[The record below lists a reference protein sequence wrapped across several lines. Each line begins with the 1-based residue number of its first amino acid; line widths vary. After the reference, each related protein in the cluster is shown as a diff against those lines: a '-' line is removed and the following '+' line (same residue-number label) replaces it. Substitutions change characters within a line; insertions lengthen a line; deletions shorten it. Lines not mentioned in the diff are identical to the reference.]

1 MAATISITEKNVC
14 AALRSFMLGFLAS
27 DVEVVRAQDNDVS
40 EPQGP
45 DFVMMNVISLPR
57 LATNVDTY
65 TDPAASGGTGAG
77 TRNSMQ
83 AIKMGVQLDVHGP
96 NSADNSAMITTLFRD
111 EYACIQFAAINP
123 DIQPLYCDEPKQ
135 VPFINGENL
144 YEQRWII
151 TAAIQYNPVTQTP
164 QDFFDQ
170 VQVEIINVDAA
181 YPPGA

>member
-1 MAATISITEKNVC
+1 MAATISITELNVC
-14 AALRSFMLGFLAS
+14 GALRSFLLGILAS
-27 DVEVVRAQDNDVS
+27 GVEVVRAQDNDVG
-40 EPQGP
+40 EPQGA

-57 LATNVDTY
+57 LATNVDSY
-65 TDPAASGGTGAG
+65 TDPGTNPG

-111 EYACIQFAAINP
+111 EYACVQFAAINP

-151 TAAIQYNPVTQTP
+151 TVAIEYNPVTQTP

-170 VQVEIINVDAA
+170 VEVEIINVDAA